1 MKNVFRW
8 IVCFCLLVSIVACKK
23 EKNQPKTIQLENLVW
38 NKIEEGLTLN
48 IIDVGSELYLAKQN
62 QVLKS
67 TDMGNTWTKLGWPT
81 DINIIGGMVYSP
93 QKKQLIIGTRNS
105 GWYSSVD
112 KGVSF
117 QASGPSALNTGSA
130 DIISLSNGQL
140 IATQGGSLRGLYKA
154 NVNTPL
160 NWRQTFSGVDFTS
173 IAKITDDTIYACGI
187 GAPAIVK
194 SFDGGE
200 TWITVEN
207 KNHAVD
213 YITSFGDSIMVVHR
227 WGTIS
232 AAKVN
237 NAIDLYAVR
246 SSIAGNMF
254 HYGDYAP
261 KDTLLIVTAS
271 ENGIYLSKDNARN
284 FKYQVIPGVKTYIR
298 PKIIGDYLFVNTDAG
313 LYRAQFKF

>member
-1 MKNVFRW
+1 MKNVFHW
-8 IVCFCLLVSIVACKK
+8 IVCFCLLLSLGACKK
-23 EKNQPKTIQLENLVW
+23 EKNQPKSIQLENLVW
-38 NKIEEGLTLN
+38 TKIQEGLTLN

-67 TDMGNTWTKLGWPT
+67 ADMGNTWTKLGWPA

-93 QKKQLIIGTRNS
+93 QKNQLIIGAANN
-105 GWYSSVD
+105 GWYYSVD
-112 KGVSF
+112 KGVNF
-117 QASGPSALNTGSA
+117 QASGPSAFNTGSA
-130 DIISLSNGQL
+130 DIHSLSNGQL
-140 IATQGGSLRGLYKA
+140 IATMGGSLRGLYKA
-154 NVNTPL
+154 NGNTPL
-160 NWRQTFSGVDFTS
+160 NWRQSFGGVDFSS
-173 IAKITDDTIYACGI
+173 ITKFSDDTLYACGT

-200 TWITVEN
+200 NWIPVEN
-207 KNHAVD
+207 KSHAVD
-213 YITSFGDSIMVVHR
+213 YITAFRDSILVVHR

-237 NAIDLYAVR
+237 NFIDLYAVR
-246 SSIAGNMF
+246 SSIAGNMV

-271 ENGIYLSKDNARN
+271 ENGIYLSRDNARN
-284 FKYQVIPGVKTYIR
+284 FKYHAIPGVKIYIR

>member
-1 MKNVFRW
+1 M
-8 IVCFCLLVSIVACKK
+8 
-23 EKNQPKTIQLENLVW
+23 
-38 NKIEEGLTLN
+38 
-48 IIDVGSELYLAKQN
+48 
-62 QVLKS
+62 
-67 TDMGNTWTKLGWPT
+67 
-81 DINIIGGMVYSP
+81 
-93 QKKQLIIGTRNS
+93 
-105 GWYSSVD
+105 
-112 KGVSF
+112 
-117 QASGPSALNTGSA
+117 
-130 DIISLSNGQL
+130 
-140 IATQGGSLRGLYKA
+140 GGSLRGLYKA
-154 NVNTPL
+154 NGNTPL
-160 NWRQTFSGVDFTS
+160 NWRKTFSGVDFTS

-200 TWITVEN
+200 NWIPVEN
-207 KNHAVD
+207 KSHAVD
-213 YITSFGDSIMVVHR
+213 YITSFGDSILVVHR

-237 NAIDLYAVR
+237 NFIDLYAVR
-246 SSIAGNMF
+246 SSIAGNMV

-284 FKYQVIPGVKTYIR
+284 FKYHAIPGVKTYIR